1 MAADENASV
10 IVRSTVDLAHQLGLE
25 VIAEGVESEDILR
38 RLLAL
43 GCDYAQGYYI
53 GRPLQS
59 SELVAW
65 LSDRTTT

>member
-53 GRPLQS
+53 GRPLKS